1 MFWIWL
7 ASFSLVSLSPAASP
21 AEVSQIRSWYHG
33 KTLTIV
39 VPHGAGGGF
48 DIYARLL
55 APFFRK
61 YIPGADVIVRNVTGA
76 GGLIGRNQVY
86 TARPDGLTMGLTTGT
101 GMVFS
106 AWSGLEGVR
115 FDLRKMTHIGR
126 IAYETQVLALS
137 ARGPLKSFEDLRK
150 AGRPI
155 KMGFSG
161 VGSDDYYTTA
171 IIAHYFGYKT
181 EPITGYSGSR
191 EANLA
196 AVRGEVD
203 AVQVQASSL
212 MPLLRSGDL
221 IPVLTL
227 GFKRD
232 PALPNIPTAVELS
245 ETPEARD
252 ITSALA
258 DVYGADRILFGP
270 PDMTP
275 PLLDFLRR
283 TFDKVVE
290 DREFLEHASKAKRPV
305 DPLKGEDV
313 DRLVRDIF
321 QAGERTIQPMVRTIA
336 KQVQ

>member
-1 MFWIWL
+1 LWIWL
-7 ASFSLVSLSPAASP
+7 ASLCLISLSPTTSLAQVSP
-21 AEVSQIRSWYHG
+21 VQHWYQG

-55 APFFRK
+55 APFFRR

-86 TARPDGLTMGLTTGT
+86 TARPDGLTIGLTTGT
-101 GMVFS
+101 AMVFS
-106 AWSGLEGVR
+106 AWSGLDGVR
-115 FDLRKMTHIGR
+115 FDLRRMTHIGR

-137 ARGPLKSFEDLRK
+137 ARGTLRSFGDLRK

-161 VGSDDYYTTA
+161 IGSDDYYTTA

-227 GFKRD
+227 GLKRD
-232 PALPNIPTAVELS
+232 PALPDVPTAVELS
-245 ETPEARD
+245 ETREARE
-252 ITSALA
+252 ITATLA
-258 DVYGADRILFGP
+258 SLYGADRIFFGP

-275 PLLDFLRR
+275 SLLDFLRR
-283 TFDKVVE
+283 TFDTIVE
-290 DREFLEHASKAKRPV
+290 DREFLDHASKAKRPI
-305 DPLKGEDV
+305 DPLKGEEV
-313 DRLVRDIF
+313 DRLVRDILR
-321 QAGERTIQPMVRTIA
+321 AGAHTIQPMVRTIA
-336 KQVQ
+336 KQIQ